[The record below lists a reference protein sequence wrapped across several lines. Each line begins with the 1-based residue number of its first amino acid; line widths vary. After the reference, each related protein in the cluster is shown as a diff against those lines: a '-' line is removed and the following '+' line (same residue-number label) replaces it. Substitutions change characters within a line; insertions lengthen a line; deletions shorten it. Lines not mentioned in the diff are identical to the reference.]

1 MKITEKMIERFN
13 ANRPVHMQLL
23 KKLLK
28 RVPVVNLSTDKSE
41 YLESVT
47 LNAHNST
54 YGGRVYDI
62 TTSSKDRTGNVTNT
76 NVNINIDDQLHNYDQ
91 AEVQQLREQIAGLTK
106 RIKTLEEK

>member
-1 MKITEKMIERFN
+1 MRITEKMIERFN
-13 ANRPVHMQLL
+13 ADRPVHMQLL

-47 LNAHNST
+47 FNAHNSN

-62 TTSSKDRTGNVTNT
+62 TTASKSRTGELTNT

-91 AEVQQLREQIAGLTK
+91 AEVQDLREDIANLTQ